1 MRRTIGVAVAENIA
15 TGAVENGKLV
25 GALNVFPSQNS
36 GPEELLRLPAEAIA
50 QQISRQI
57 LAAAA
62 GQTVDTVGAAFPG
75 IIGAGVIQESPNLQQ
90 LKGSPM
96 VDLIGAHLREA
107 GIAAPVFLY
116 NDADA
121 MAAGL
126 AASRDQLDRNIR
138 VWSLGNGIGFGVYP
152 HAPGVWEAGHMVISL
167 DATEK
172 FCGCGGRGHLE
183 GVMGYRAMRL
193 RFMDLEPE
201 EVFEQAANGDQ
212 RCSDFVKFW
221 HKALAAATANSIHM
235 AGPGKFLITGYHA
248 KHVDVR
254 LLDSYLHEM
263 VKMSPLG
270 TYTVEVVPGGPD
282 LAVVGAAVNAD
293 QAAFPG

>member
-15 TGAVENGKLV
+15 TSAVENGKLLGSLFEFPV
-25 GALNVFPSQNS
+25 DGLGAETLPT
-36 GPEELLRLPAEAIA
+36 LPAESIA
-50 QQISRQI
+50 REISQQI
-57 LAAAA
+57 LEAAA
-62 GQTVDTVGAAFPG
+62 GQPVDTIGAAFPG
-75 IIGAGVIQESPNLQQ
+75 IIGAGIIQESPNLQQ
-90 LKGSPM
+90 LKGAAM
-96 VDLIGAHLREA
+96 AELIGGHLRQS
-107 GIAAPVFLY
+107 GISAPVFLY

-138 VWSLGNGIGFGVYP
+138 VWTLGNGIGFGVYP

-167 DATEK
+167 DANEK

-201 EVFEQAANGDQ
+201 EVFEQAAAGDE
-212 RCSDFVKFW
+212 RCSDFVKLW

-235 AGPGKFLITGYHA
+235 AGPGKFLITGFHA

-254 LLDSYLHEM
+254 LLDRYLHEM

-270 TYTVEVVPGGPD
+270 TYTVEVVRGGAD
-282 LAVVGAAVNAD
+282 LAVLGAAVNAE
-293 QAAFPG
+293 QAAFPA